1 MPWPDVADELVRFED
16 YLAFAPLW
24 RDQIANVRIHE
35 TTRERPVDRFQ
46 QERSLLRALP
56 TIPFDTDEIVPA
68 VVSPHARV
76 EFDAQP
82 LLGAAAPWHAGPSR
96 FAPTVDEVRI
106 LHQGQVVAQH
116 IRCYQRRQLIV
127 LPDHRLA
134 ALTLCAG
141 DRGAPRWNRRL
152 MPWAPRHASS
162 TSASERQPVKTGV
175 HLRRLLGL
183 ARVYGSAEVLS
194 AHRQGPGTGGP
205 RRRLR
210 REPSAGGTPAPAA
223 SHAHSADSQ
232 AARTD
237 RRHRTGAGRSRLFTT
252 VSVTPPTRTLMA
264 RRDDNLQARLDRDLA
279 ELKLLEIAKSYREVL
294 DEAARKGSSFL
305 EVLAILIG
313 LEQAARE
320 QRALERRLREARL
333 PKQKT
338 LAEYDFKF
346 PKRIPK
352 AAIVRLFDCDFIEQH
367 GCAVLIGPT
376 GTGKSHLLTAL
387 GYTAVERGHSVRHT
401 RVVDMINHLTAAQ
414 LNGSL
419 GKTLRSY
426 VRPSLLLLD
435 ELGYLPIDKRGA
447 DLLFQVVAARYEVGS
462 IVITTNRPF
471 REWGK
476 LFDVDNTLATALI
489 DRLMHHGEGIVIQ
502 GDSYRMKDKDPDSTD
517 E

>member
-1 MPWPDVADELVRFED
+1 
-16 YLAFAPLW
+16 
-24 RDQIANVRIHE
+24 
-35 TTRERPVDRFQ
+35 
-46 QERSLLRALP
+46 
-56 TIPFDTDEIVPA
+56 
-68 VVSPHARV
+68 
-76 EFDAQP
+76 
-82 LLGAAAPWHAGPSR
+82 
-96 FAPTVDEVRI
+96 
-106 LHQGQVVAQH
+106 
-116 IRCYQRRQLIV
+116 
-127 LPDHRLA
+127 
-134 ALTLCAG
+134 
-141 DRGAPRWNRRL
+141 
-152 MPWAPRHASS
+152 
-162 TSASERQPVKTGV
+162 
-175 HLRRLLGL
+175 
-183 ARVYGSAEVLS
+183 
-194 AHRQGPGTGGP
+194 
-205 RRRLR
+205 
-210 REPSAGGTPAPAA
+210 
-223 SHAHSADSQ
+223 
-232 AARTD
+232 
-237 RRHRTGAGRSRLFTT
+237 
-252 VSVTPPTRTLMA
+252 MA

-279 ELKLLEIAKSYREVL
+279 DLKLPEIAKSYREVL

-352 AAIVRLFDCDFIEQH
+352 AAILRLFDCDFIEQH

-447 DLLFQVVAARYEVGS
+447 DLLFQVVAARYELGS

-502 GDSYRMKDKDPDSTD
+502 GDSYRMRDKGPDSTD